1 MSRKVMKALA
11 LAAVASMG
19 LAACGGSSGSSSGG
33 QASGNT
39 KATGKPLVIESTP
52 LAPFTDS
59 FNPYSNSDTGYTVN
73 AVGLINEPL
82 YIFNTL
88 NPSQAPIP
96 TLASGQPT
104 WSNGGKTLTV
114 PVVSGVK
121 WNDGKPFTASDV
133 AFTFNMLKANP
144 KLFTSGAPV
153 VASASATS
161 PTSVTL
167 NFAASEQANLF
178 GIGQV
183 PIVPAHVWHSVSD
196 PATFADAAPVGTGPF
211 MLDRFSPQGFTLK
224 QNPTFRSKSSLKVPE
239 VSFPS
244 YNSNFNLLQ
253 PVASGAID
261 WAGNNLAN
269 IQQDD
274 LAKSPQNHTY
284 LASAPYFA
292 NNNVVGLVFN
302 VTKPP
307 LNDPA
312 VRKAVSL
319 AIDRQQLSAQGET
332 GYEPPATSSGGLMLP
347 IDNTFLTPSLAND
360 LPQTGDPAKVA
371 SVLKAD
377 GWSKTGGKWTK
388 NGKQIAFSIADP
400 VPYTD
405 YYTDAQL
412 IARQLNAQ
420 GFKITV
426 DGIGSATTWGA
437 DYANG
442 TFDASIHWSNQGPN
456 PYFYYDGFLDST
468 LAAPIGKP
476 AAGDNGRF
484 SSSAAQSALAQFAG
498 STSSSVQAQ
507 AITKLQSIMSTQVPV
522 APLLYGA
529 AWAEFSTRNY
539 TGWPTPSNPY
549 MTPVPNE
556 PYLDYTILHLK
567 PVS

>member
-1 MSRKVMKALA
+1 MRQKVMQVLA

-19 LAACGGSSGSSSGG
+19 LAACGGSSGGK
-33 QASGNT
+33 ASGTT
-39 KATGKPLVIESTP
+39 KAAGKPLVIESTP

-59 FNPYSNSDTGYTVN
+59 FNPYSQSATGYLVN
-73 AVGLINEPL
+73 AVGLVNEPL

-88 NPSQAPIP
+88 KPTEAPIP
-96 TLASGQPT
+96 MLASGQPT

-114 PVVSGVK
+114 PVRGGVK
-121 WNDGKPFTASDV
+121 WNDGKAFSASDV
-133 AFTFNMLKANP
+133 AATFNMIKANP

-153 VASASATS
+153 VTSATAAS

-167 NFAASEQANLF
+167 NFATSEQANLF

-183 PIVPAHVWHSVSD
+183 PIVPAHIWQSVAD
-196 PATFADAAPVGTGPF
+196 PATFADASPVGTGPF
-211 MLDRFSPQGFTLK
+211 MLDKFSPQGFTLK
-224 QNPTFRSKSSLKVPE
+224 QNPSYWNKASLHVPE
-239 VSFPS
+239 ISFPS
-244 YNSNFNLLQ
+244 YNSNFNLTQ
-253 PVASGAID
+253 PVATGAID

-274 LAKSPQNHTY
+274 LAKSPQNHTF
-284 LASAPYFA
+284 LGSAPYFA

-302 VTKPP
+302 VTKAP

-312 VRKAVSL
+312 VRQAASL
-319 AIDRQQLSAQGET
+319 GINRQQLSAQGET
-332 GYEPPATSSGGLMLP
+332 SYEPPATSSGGLMLP
-347 IDNTFLTPSLAND
+347 IDNTFLTPALAND
-360 LPQTGDPAKVA
+360 LPKTGDPAKVT
-371 SVLKAD
+371 SILKAD
-377 GWSKTGGKWTK
+377 GWTMTGGKWTK
-388 NGKQIAFSIADP
+388 NGKHISFSISDP

-405 YYTDAQL
+405 YYTDSQL
-412 IARQLNAQ
+412 VAHQLNAQ
-420 GFKITV
+420 GFDVTV
-426 DGIGSATTWGA
+426 NGIGSPTTWAA

-442 TFDASIHWSNQGPN
+442 TFDSAIHWSNQGPN
-456 PYFYYDGFLDST
+456 PYFYFDGFLDSS
-468 LAAPIGKP
+468 LAAPVGKP

-484 SSSAAQSALAQFAG
+484 SSSQAQSALAQFAG
-498 STSSSVQAQ
+498 SGDQATQAQ
-507 AITKLQSIMSTQVPV
+507 AISKLQTVMSTQVPV

-556 PYLDYTILHLK
+556 PYLEYTVLHLK

>member
-1 MSRKVMKALA
+1 MRQKVMQVLA

-19 LAACGGSSGSSSGG
+19 LAACGTSSGG
-33 QASGNT
+33 KASGT
-39 KATGKPLVIESTP
+39 SKAAGKPLVIESTP

-59 FNPYSNSDTGYTVN
+59 FNPYSQSATGYLVN
-73 AVGLINEPL
+73 AVGLVNEPL

-88 NPSQAPIP
+88 KPTEAPIP
-96 TLASGQPT
+96 MLASGQPT

-114 PVVSGVK
+114 PVRGGVK
-121 WNDGKPFTASDV
+121 WNDGKAFSASDV
-133 AFTFNMLKANP
+133 AATFNMIKANP

-153 VASASATS
+153 VTSATAAS

-183 PIVPAHVWHSVSD
+183 PIVPAHIWQSVAD
-196 PATFADAAPVGTGPF
+196 PATFADASPVGTGPF
-211 MLDRFSPQGFTLK
+211 MLDKFSPQGFTLK
-224 QNPTFRSKSSLKVPE
+224 QNPSYWNKASLHVPE
-239 VSFPS
+239 ISFPS
-244 YNSNFNLLQ
+244 YNSNFNLTQ
-253 PVASGAID
+253 PVATGAID

-274 LAKSPQNHTY
+274 LAKSPQNHTF
-284 LASAPYFA
+284 LGSAPYFA

-302 VTKPP
+302 VTKAP

-312 VRKAVSL
+312 VRQAASL
-319 AIDRQQLSAQGET
+319 GINRQQLSAQGET
-332 GYEPPATSSGGLMLP
+332 SYEPPATSSGGLMLP

-360 LPQTGDPAKVA
+360 LPKTGDPAKVT
-371 SVLKAD
+371 SILKAD
-377 GWSKTGGKWTK
+377 GWTMTGGKWTK
-388 NGKQIAFSIADP
+388 NGKHISFSISDP

-405 YYTDAQL
+405 YYTDSQL
-412 IARQLNAQ
+412 VAHQLNAQ
-420 GFKITV
+420 GFDVTV
-426 DGIGSATTWGA
+426 NGIGSPTTWAA

-442 TFDASIHWSNQGPN
+442 TFDSAIHWSNQGPN
-456 PYFYYDGFLDST
+456 PYFYFDGFLDSS
-468 LAAPIGKP
+468 LAAPVGKP

-484 SSSAAQSALAQFAG
+484 SSSQAQSALAQFAG
-498 STSSSVQAQ
+498 SGDQATQAQ
-507 AITKLQSIMSTQVPV
+507 AISKLQTVMSTQVPV

-556 PYLDYTILHLK
+556 PYLEYTVLHLK